1 MLRVDSV
8 SKSYKDK
15 VVLESVSLG
24 LDKGEIVV
32 LMGPN
37 GSGKS
42 TLLSIM
48 SFSLKP
54 DSGKVSVDELDMKAS
69 KKLIAYA
76 PQTVTLFEEL
86 SVMDNLLAWSSFKGR
101 DSRNRSK
108 EKARSLV
115 EELGMSD
122 FRRKRIDKLSGGQ
135 KRRVNL
141 AVTLMSDYDYL
152 LLDEPFAGIDSAGEE
167 LIKNLILS
175 EKKNGKGIIIA
186 EHNKEIIEGAPA
198 LVVLTSIAMRSGY
211 ERDGSFTTSKGQGWE
226 MFDAGIA
233 AQTFCLAAHE
243 AGVGSV
249 ILGIFDDTKVA
260 ELIGLPENQNVSA
273 LIPIGYSDKEL
284 PEVPRKAV
292 AELLKFI

>member
-186 EHNKEIIEGAPA
+186 EHNKENI
-198 LVVLTSIAMRSGY
+198 S
-211 ERDGSFTTSKGQGWE
+211 Q
-226 MFDAGIA
+226 
-233 AQTFCLAAHE
+233 LADRT
-243 AGVGSV
+243 
-249 ILGIFDDTKVA
+249 INL
-260 ELIGLPENQNVSA
+260 
-273 LIPIGYSDKEL
+273 
-284 PEVPRKAV
+284 
-292 AELLKFI
+292 

>member
-69 KKLIAYA
+69 KKIIAYA
-76 PQTVTLFEEL
+76 PQAVTLFEEL

-186 EHNKEIIEGAPA
+186 EHNKEII
-198 LVVLTSIAMRSGY
+198 S
-211 ERDGSFTTSKGQGWE
+211 Q
-226 MFDAGIA
+226 
-233 AQTFCLAAHE
+233 LADRT
-243 AGVGSV
+243 
-249 ILGIFDDTKVA
+249 INL
-260 ELIGLPENQNVSA
+260 
-273 LIPIGYSDKEL
+273 
-284 PEVPRKAV
+284 
-292 AELLKFI
+292 

>member
-15 VVLESVSLG
+15 VVLDSVSLG

-76 PQTVTLFEEL
+76 PQAVTLFEEL

-186 EHNKEIIEGAPA
+186 EHNKEII
-198 LVVLTSIAMRSGY
+198 S
-211 ERDGSFTTSKGQGWE
+211 Q
-226 MFDAGIA
+226 
-233 AQTFCLAAHE
+233 LADRT
-243 AGVGSV
+243 
-249 ILGIFDDTKVA
+249 INL
-260 ELIGLPENQNVSA
+260 
-273 LIPIGYSDKEL
+273 
-284 PEVPRKAV
+284 
-292 AELLKFI
+292 

>member
-1 MLRVDSV
+1 MLKVESV

-15 VVLESVSLG
+15 MVLDSISLE
-24 LDKGEIVV
+24 LSKGEIVV
-32 LMGPN
+32 LIGPN

-48 SFSLKP
+48 AFSLKP
-54 DSGKVSVDELDMKAS
+54 DSGKVSVDEMDMKAS

-76 PQTVTLFEEL
+76 PQAVTLFEEL
-86 SVMDNLLAWSSFKGR
+86 SVTDNLLAWSSFKGS
-101 DSRNRSK
+101 DSRKLSK
-108 EKARSLV
+108 EKAQSLI

-141 AVTLMSDYDYL
+141 AVTLMSDYEYL

-186 EHNKEIIEGAPA
+186 EHNKEII
-198 LVVLTSIAMRSGY
+198 S
-211 ERDGSFTTSKGQGWE
+211 Q
-226 MFDAGIA
+226 
-233 AQTFCLAAHE
+233 LADRT
-243 AGVGSV
+243 
-249 ILGIFDDTKVA
+249 INL
-260 ELIGLPENQNVSA
+260 
-273 LIPIGYSDKEL
+273 
-284 PEVPRKAV
+284 
-292 AELLKFI
+292 

>member
-76 PQTVTLFEEL
+76 PQAVTLFEEL

-186 EHNKEIIEGAPA
+186 EHNKEII
-198 LVVLTSIAMRSGY
+198 S
-211 ERDGSFTTSKGQGWE
+211 Q
-226 MFDAGIA
+226 
-233 AQTFCLAAHE
+233 LADRT
-243 AGVGSV
+243 
-249 ILGIFDDTKVA
+249 INL
-260 ELIGLPENQNVSA
+260 
-273 LIPIGYSDKEL
+273 
-284 PEVPRKAV
+284 
-292 AELLKFI
+292 

>member
-1 MLRVDSV
+1 MLRVDNV

-76 PQTVTLFEEL
+76 PQAVTLFEEL

-186 EHNKEIIEGAPA
+186 EHNKEII
-198 LVVLTSIAMRSGY
+198 S
-211 ERDGSFTTSKGQGWE
+211 Q
-226 MFDAGIA
+226 
-233 AQTFCLAAHE
+233 LADRT
-243 AGVGSV
+243 
-249 ILGIFDDTKVA
+249 INL
-260 ELIGLPENQNVSA
+260 
-273 LIPIGYSDKEL
+273 
-284 PEVPRKAV
+284 
-292 AELLKFI
+292 

>member
-1 MLRVDSV
+1 MLKVESV

-15 VVLESVSLG
+15 MVLDSISLE
-24 LDKGEIVV
+24 LSKGEIVV
-32 LMGPN
+32 LIGPN

-48 SFSLKP
+48 AFSLKP
-54 DSGKVSVDELDMKAS
+54 DSGKVSVDEMDMKAS

-86 SVMDNLLAWSSFKGR
+86 SVTDNLLAWSSFKGS
-101 DSRNRSK
+101 DSRKRSK
-108 EKARSLV
+108 EKAQSLI

-152 LLDEPFAGIDSAGEE
+152 LLDEPFAGIDSAGEG

-186 EHNKEIIEGAPA
+186 EHNKEII
-198 LVVLTSIAMRSGY
+198 S
-211 ERDGSFTTSKGQGWE
+211 Q
-226 MFDAGIA
+226 
-233 AQTFCLAAHE
+233 LADRT
-243 AGVGSV
+243 
-249 ILGIFDDTKVA
+249 INL
-260 ELIGLPENQNVSA
+260 
-273 LIPIGYSDKEL
+273 
-284 PEVPRKAV
+284 
-292 AELLKFI
+292 